1 MRRIRVGRWGNL
13 NSFDS
18 SQFYQQMYLPLDENS
33 PGTWWLMLLI
43 STILLS
49 VFLYTIPDAIHKYDV
64 SKNGKLVSVE
74 VTEVKELTIG
84 SRHSYSLHFDYL
96 NQKKPFLAI
105 GPSLFAA
112 IKHDKETQLRHL
124 PEYPDLFLAPDYD
137 VKGQSISQ
145 VLLICFFAFMWPYS
159 IYKIRTL
166 RR

>member
-1 MRRIRVGRWGNL
+1 M
-13 NSFDS
+13 SFS
-18 SQFYQQMYLPLDENS
+18 LDENS
-33 PGTWWLMLLI
+33 PATWWLMLLI
-43 STILLS
+43 STVLLS

-74 VTEVKELTIG
+74 ITEVREVTIG
-84 SRHSYSLHFDYL
+84 SRHTYSLHFNYL
-96 NQKKPFLAI
+96 NQKKPILTI
-105 GPSLFAA
+105 GRSLFDA
-112 IKHDKETQLRHL
+112 IRHDKETQLRHL

-159 IYKIRTL
+159 INKIRTL